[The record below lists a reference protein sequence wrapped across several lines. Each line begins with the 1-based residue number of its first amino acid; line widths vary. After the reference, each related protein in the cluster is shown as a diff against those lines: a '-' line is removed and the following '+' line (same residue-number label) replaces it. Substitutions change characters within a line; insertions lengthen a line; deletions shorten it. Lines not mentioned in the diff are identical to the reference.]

1 MSNNITIA
9 PPKLPTASLVQSLDR
24 RKADQLE
31 GGI

>member
-9 PPKLPTASLVQSLDR
+9 PTKLPIASLVQSPDR
-24 RKADQLE
+24 RKADQVE